1 MIMCVLKNGY
11 VVQESRVLP
20 VLMSLRRLMRE
31 DIIAFDW
38 LIGKLKDPQLEIPE
52 LLMKDS
58 TVSMFLHD
66 KGAKNIILSSIV
78 GEGIDIN
85 LVNPIASKYL
95 ADSAG
100 KILNEGSAL
109 INKSIASN
117 PVAGTFTDMLFERS
131 KSLIQP
137 NTQGLIEISSTAAIT
152 TAAIESPQSLDKSFM
167 AKSLDY
173 LSNNKFA
180 LFVIALT
187 AYGLYDHYYG
197 DNVLG
202 KKISIIKN
210 SFLSP
215 KAKSTFPHEP
225 SEENQDQCRE
235 QSLGFTGL

>member
-58 TVSMFLHD
+58 TVAMFLHN
-66 KGAKNIILSSIV
+66 KEVKNIILSSIV
-78 GEGIDIN
+78 GEGVDIN
-85 LVNPIASKYL
+85 LVNPIVSKYL

-131 KSLIQP
+131 KSFIQP
-137 NTQGLIEISSTAAIT
+137 NTQGLVEISSTAAIG
-152 TAAIESPQSLDKSFM
+152 SPQSLDKSFM

-173 LSNNKFA
+173 LSNNKFT

-187 AYGLYDHYYG
+187 AYGLYDHCYG
-197 DNVLG
+197 DNILG
-202 KKISIIKN
+202 KKVSIIKN

-215 KAKSTFPHEP
+215 KAKSAFSHEP
-225 SEENQDQCRE
+225 SEENQGQCRE